1 MNMFARQR
9 DLLARMNKR
18 EGQGR
23 PLLNLQYSEGLCT
36 TSLRK
41 THAPIFGQDY
51 VQLWI
56 CVGVFVRTLAKVLS
70 RRLKIALET
79 FGHFIGSRPWISW
92 KLLNKV
98 RENTR
103 KSRFHRVVGGALGFG
118 WRKQRPDVRQESGVS
133 RLGEHA
139 LASSLAK
146 FAAVVATRWRG

>member
-1 MNMFARQR
+1 M
-9 DLLARMNKR
+9 LLASNSK
-18 EGQGR
+18 GLPGR

-41 THAPIFGQDY
+41 SHAPIFGQDY

-56 CVGVFVRTLAKVLS
+56 CVGVFVRRLAKVLS
-70 RRLKIALET
+70 RRLKIALAT

-103 KSRFHRVVGGALGFG
+103 KSRFHRVIGGALGFG
-118 WRKQRPDVRQESGVS
+118 WRKQRSDVRQEFGVS